1 MKKNL
6 TTLTANEVEQLS
18 KGRETISVHADTELV
33 YEKQVPIAG
42 VVLVQGEIEFFKR
55 HKNQATMTSSCII
68 GLNEVLNQIPV
79 QMGCKVKKNSQ
90 IILLGKSE
98 ILRASDEHSDI
109 FPFIKK
115 FLIG

>member
-6 TTLTANEVEQLS
+6 TTLTANEVEQLMKS
-18 KGRETISVHADTELV
+18 RETISVHADTEIV
-33 YEKQVPIAG
+33 YEKQVPNAG
-42 VVLVQGEIEFFKR
+42 LILVQGEIEFFKR
-55 HKNQATMTSSCII
+55 SKNQGNMTSSCII
-68 GLNEVLNQIPV
+68 GMNEVLHEIPV
-79 QMGCKVKKNSQ
+79 KMGCKVKKDSQ

-115 FLIG
+115 FLKS